1 MVLVKG
7 VMVFVVELDT
17 VESLVDYVAVAV
29 VLAAAEFA
37 VVRAELQAEVRVETR
52 DVEKVVVSVELDF
65 AEVMAV
71 AGVVVYVGSV
81 AAVIVAV
88 VGLLENCIVAAVE
101 GLARAAVTAE
111 IGAAANDV
119 GIGVDVVV

>member
-1 MVLVKG
+1 MKG